1 MSCVRQH
8 TSLWGYRDEVPLV
21 RVLVYL
27 VILNLE
33 GQASLRDA
41 AVSIQRLSLTPL
53 PDP

>member
-8 TSLWGYRDEVPLV
+8 ANLWGYRDEVPLV
-21 RVLVYL
+21 RALVYL

-33 GQASLRDA
+33 GQANLRDA
-41 AVSIQRLSLTPL
+41 AVSVQRLSLTPL